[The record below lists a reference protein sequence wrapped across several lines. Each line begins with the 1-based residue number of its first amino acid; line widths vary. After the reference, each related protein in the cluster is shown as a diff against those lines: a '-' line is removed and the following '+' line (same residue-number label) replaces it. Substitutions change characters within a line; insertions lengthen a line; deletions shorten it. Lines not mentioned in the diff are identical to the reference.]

1 MNMPELTE
9 IKIMSDFI
17 NQKSINRFKHA
28 YHVAKGN
35 IPTPFDKSELEHKFH
50 LISESNGKELL
61 LKTYNRIGEEK
72 TIHVFMGMSGNWK
85 YVPTEKWNETRFTRL
100 RFDDET
106 GNSLL
111 LYGGFMGPKYSVGK
125 PFSGTKRG
133 PDPTK
138 EFDKFKENVL
148 SNLDK
153 KVFDKPICEA
163 LLNQE
168 YFNGIGAYL
177 TAEIVGR
184 LDINPFSDLKS
195 FSTDELNK
203 LFDMI
208 LKCCE
213 ESYKFGGGELRDWNN
228 PFGPSR
234 IDEWIKF
241 YNKKDICIK
250 QKFGTRNIWI
260 QNKWKT
266 IT

>member
-1 MNMPELTE
+1 MPELTE

-17 NQKSINRFKHA
+17 NQNSINKIFKYC

-35 IPTPFDKSELEHKFH
+35 NPELFV
-50 LISESNGKELL
+50 SDDFTVSSTTNGKELL
-61 LKTYNRIGEEK
+61 VDMFSLKTEEH
-72 TIHVFMGMSGNWK
+72 IPIYVFMGMSGNWK
-85 YVPTEKWNETRFTRL
+85 YVPTEKWNDTKFIRFRM
-100 RFDDET
+100 DDDT

-111 LYGGFMGPKYSVGK
+111 LYGGYMGPKYSVGK
-125 PFSGTKRG
+125 PFGGTKRG

-138 EFDKFKENVL
+138 DFDKFKENII

-153 KVFDKPICEA
+153 KAFDKPLCEV
-163 LLNQE
+163 LLNQQ

-184 LDINPFSDLKS
+184 LDMNPFEKIKN
-195 FSTDELNK
+195 FSNDELNM

-208 LKCCE
+208 LNCCE

-228 PFGPSR
+228 PFGSSR

-241 YNKKDICIK
+241 YNKKDICLK
-250 QKFGTRNIWI
+250 EKFGTRNIWI
-260 QNKWKT
+260 QRKWKV

>member
-1 MNMPELTE
+1 MPELPE
-9 IKIMSDFI
+9 CRIMSDFI
-17 NQKSINRFKHA
+17 NDKSKNVKFTKSF
-28 YHVAKGN
+28 HVEKGN
-35 IPTPFDKSELEHKFH
+35 VPTEFISENKFV
-50 LISESNGKELL
+50 LSSESNGKGIK
-61 LKTYNRIGEEK
+61 LKIYDRVGNERI
-72 TIHVFMGMSGNWK
+72 IHVFMGMSGNWK
-85 YVPTEKWNETRFTRL
+85 YVPTSEWSDTKFTRL
-100 RFDDET
+100 RFDDDT

-111 LYGGFMGPKYSVGK
+111 LYGGYMGPKYSVDK
-125 PFSGTKRG
+125 PFTGTKRG
-133 PDPTK
+133 VDPTK
-138 EFDKFKENVL
+138 EFDSFKKNIFD
-148 SNLDK
+148 NLNK
-153 KVFDKPICEA
+153 KAFDKPICEV

-184 LDINPFSDLKS
+184 LEINPFRNLKS

-228 PFGPSR
+228 PFGHSR